1 MQFAWGTQYRPG
13 HWTVATKYRI
23 FLDYRD
29 FSDID
34 WRRWLLFGALAVLL
48 ELYLATREKRW
59 PGLLLPGAALAG
71 AAVKAYLFYAE
82 NTPSGM
88 ALGAALA
95 LLALYG
101 VPAMV
106 LLAVYAVCRERRR
119 RKQRRDQAKMHI
131 DDV

>member
-1 MQFAWGTQYRPG
+1 MADRRGYYAFAAKG
-13 HWTVATKYRI
+13 RI
-23 FLDYRD
+23 YLDLD
-29 FSDID
+29 FG
-34 WRRWLLFGALAVLL
+34 WPWLLLISVLAVLL
-48 ELYLATREKRW
+48 EAWLATREKRW
-59 PGLLLPGAALAG
+59 PGLLLPAAALAG

-106 LLAVYAVCRERRR
+106 LLAVYAVCREWRR
-119 RKQRRDQAKMHI
+119 RKRRRDQAKMHI
-131 DDV
+131 NDV

>member
-1 MQFAWGTQYRPG
+1 MQVVWGTQYRTG
-13 HWTVATKYRI
+13 YRTIATKYRI
-23 FLDYRD
+23 YL
-29 FSDID
+29 DID
-34 WRRWLLFGALAVLL
+34 WPRWLLFGALAVLL

-59 PGLLLPGAALAG
+59 LGLLPPGAAFAG

-95 LLALYG
+95 ILALYG
-101 VPAMV
+101 VPALV
-106 LLAVYAVCRERRR
+106 LLAVYAVCREWRR
-119 RKQRRDQAKMHI
+119 RKRRRDQAKMHI